1 MTTSA
6 TPTRPSALD
15 RLRSLLRSPGPYTSL
30 YLPCGEIADQSPYD
44 VFADRKTELAEHGA
58 SAEALDA
65 LDARLRLPVP
75 EDVGGWALFA
85 ADDGSTAVD
94 FAPEGPRTP
103 VMIVSALPVSAP
115 LIEWDQWRVP
125 HVAVSYGESTAEA
138 MRFVP
143 GTEPELAPLPVDPTT
158 AAATLRNW
166 ATDDRL
172 RLIAVIDEGGD
183 AAGLVDRL
191 RGIVPPHTTVVPI
204 DPAGANAESTD
215 DPGLDA
221 IVDATVRAVADVV
234 ARDSVRALEDF
245 RFMQSSGDAVEG
257 TTAVFEALASGRGRR
272 LLVHDDPGDVARASF
287 GADPTIVSPDFASH
301 PNIARRADVAIWSA
315 MSQGMDV
322 RIVPSTGSGG
332 PADDIAV
339 TLRAD
344 DSLEID

>member
-30 YLPCGEIADQSPYD
+30 YLPCGEIADRSPYES
-44 VFADRKTELAEHGA
+44 FTARRTELAEHGA
-58 SAEALDA
+58 SDDALDA

-75 EDVGGWALFA
+75 DDVGGWALFA

-103 VMIVSALPVSAP
+103 LMMVSALPVCAP

-125 HVAVSYGESTAEA
+125 HVAVSYGEATAEA

-143 GTEPELAPLPVDPTT
+143 GSEPELAPLPVDATT

-166 ATDDRL
+166 ATDDDL
-172 RLIAVIDEGGD
+172 RLVAVIDEGGD
-183 AAGLVDRL
+183 ARGLADRL
-191 RGIVPPHTTVVPI
+191 RGVVPPRTTVVLI
-204 DPAGANAESTD
+204 DRDAPGSD
-215 DPGLDA
+215 DARSGGLEA
-221 IVDATVRAVADVV
+221 VVDATVRAVADVV
-234 ARDSVRALEDF
+234 ARDSVRALEDY
-245 RFMQSSGDAVEG
+245 RFMHAGGDAVEG
-257 TTAVFEALASGRGRR
+257 TEAAFEALAAGRGRR
-272 LLVHDDPGDVARASF
+272 LLIHDDPGDVARASF
-287 GADPTIVSPDFASH
+287 GAEPTTVSPDFAAH

-315 MSQGMDV
+315 ISQGMDV
-322 RIVPSTGSGG
+322 RIIPSTGSGG
-332 PADDIAV
+332 PTDDIAV

-344 DSLEID
+344 DRLGID